1 MRPNESFI
9 GQPIRSLQ
17 TMLRTI
23 AQTDD
28 QVPSVIPDGI
38 YGRDTINS
46 VSAFQ
51 RKAGLPVT
59 GITDQN
65 TWDTVVTYYEPA
77 LIEVQPAEPL
87 EILLNPGQII
97 RKGESNPNVY
107 VLQAVLMVLSET
119 FSSITP
125 PSMNGT
131 LDLATSNSLSSF
143 QQLNR
148 LPMTGEL
155 DKKTWKH
162 LSHQYPLAVTLLTP
176 PPPRETDTA
185 PFFLRP

>member
-1 MRPNESFI
+1 MRPNESFV
-9 GQPIRSLQ
+9 GQPVRSLQ

-28 QVPSVIPDGI
+28 DIPSVIPDGI
-38 YGRDTINS
+38 YGRDTMDS

-51 RKAGLPVT
+51 RKTGLPVT
-59 GITDQN
+59 GVADQN
-65 TWDTVVTYYEPA
+65 TWDTVVAYYEPA
-77 LIEVQPAEPL
+77 LIEVQPAESL

-107 VLQAVLMVLSET
+107 VLQAVLMVLSEA

-131 LDLATSNSLSSF
+131 LDLPTSNSLSAF

-148 LPMTGEL
+148 IPMTGEL
-155 DKKTWKH
+155 DKRTWKH
-162 LSHQYPLAVTLLTP
+162 LSRQYPLAVTLQ
-176 PPPRETDTA
+176 TA
-185 PFFLRP
+185 PPLLEADPESFFSM